1 VNEESVSR
9 GTRAEQ
15 DIVGGNPLQRRG
27 DGRAA
32 VLAGGGRAA
41 ADFGAERRLGVGG
54 TAPGASP
61 SPSSSLGRR
70 SRGGGGVAEA
80 VDDEVVAATDGGV
93 VWGFSGGRL

>member
-1 VNEESVSR
+1 MKNR
-9 GTRAEQ
+9 CRAAHPPNKISSAETHC
-15 DIVGGNPLQRRG
+15 RARG

-54 TAPGASP
+54 TAPGAST